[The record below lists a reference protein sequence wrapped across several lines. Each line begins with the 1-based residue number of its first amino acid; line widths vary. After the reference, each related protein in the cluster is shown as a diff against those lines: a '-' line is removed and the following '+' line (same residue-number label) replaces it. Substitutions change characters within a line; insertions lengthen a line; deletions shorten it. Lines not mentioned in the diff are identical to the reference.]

1 MKFLSRFD
9 KDTVHEKKK
18 KKSFTYNSFTKDNKN
33 LSKINKFFFSFNR
46 NSISFKVLL
55 RVLPVVLITLLA
67 LTISTYYF
75 GQKVLYSNSKDLITQ
90 ISNLAAQDI
99 NHIMNSQIKSV
110 QSLASNPFVSNPNTT
125 LEDKLKILATEKN
138 FQHYSDMGIATPDG
152 KLTLTNSAVI
162 DIKDSE
168 YFKQAASGHS
178 YVSEP
183 FSNST
188 NNSSVIAIST
198 PVLDNNSN
206 ITGILVAFKFG
217 DDISNISKRVSFL
230 NSGKT
235 FVVNSTGK
243 LLGYSNNS
251 YVQKGKNIKEL
262 FKNTDGSNIDDLIT
276 LISLGKNGSKEVICD
291 GAEQILSHSTVST
304 TGWCIITT
312 VNKSD
317 LLNSFDSL
325 KIINIILGGISL
337 LLISLTLIYV
347 ISRISKSI
355 LYVANLMT
363 NFAKGNFSETISDK
377 YLNKKS
383 ETGVMCRSLLKIQK
397 SLSNSIFNLETNSSN
412 LNDEASELSSISE
425 ELSSLIQ
432 TITKAISEISEGAE
446 NQTVNLARSS
456 LNLNDFGK
464 RISII
469 TEQVNDVTINSS
481 TIGDKAKNS
490 NIELESLMN
499 SIKSLN
505 NNFENFISSLNM
517 VTNDI
522 KEVNEMTALINNIS
536 EQTNLLSLNAAIEA
550 ARAGESG
557 KGFSVVAKEI
567 RNLAELS
574 KDSAQKIYTIV
585 AKVIKNTDEIV
596 INTNNIHSDI
606 KTQTRVVNNTI
617 TVFKDISDSVE
628 EMIPT
633 MYSIA
638 KDFVALDR
646 EKDALVNNI
655 SNISS
660 VSEGISAT
668 TQEIYASSEE
678 LNSASLEVANS
689 AKRAND
695 LSTQLKESFSQF
707 QF

>member
-1 MKFLSRFD
+1 MKFLSRFN
-9 KDTVHEKKK
+9 KDRAYEKKQ
-18 KKSFTYNSFTKDNKN
+18 KKSFKYNPFTKANKN
-33 LSKINKFFFSFNR
+33 SYKTNKLLFRFNR

-55 RVLPVVLITLLA
+55 RVLPVVLITLLT
-67 LTISTYYF
+67 LTICTYYF

-99 NHIMNSQIKSV
+99 NHIMSSQIKSV
-110 QSLASNPFVSNPNTT
+110 ESLAGNPFIVNQNTP
-125 LEDKLKILATEKN
+125 LEDKLKILQTEKN
-138 FQHYSDMGIATPDG
+138 FQHYSDMGIAAPDG

-168 YFKQAASGHS
+168 YFKKAASGKS

-188 NNSSVIAIST
+188 NNSSVIAISA
-198 PVLDNNSN
+198 PILDGNNN
-206 ITGILVAFKFG
+206 ITSVLVAFKFG
-217 DDISNISKRVSFL
+217 DDISNISKKVSFL
-230 NSGKT
+230 NSGKA
-235 FVVNSTGK
+235 FVVNSNGK

-251 YVQKGKNIKEL
+251 YVQKGKTIKDL
-262 FKNTDGSNIDDLIT
+262 LKNSDGSNVDDLVT
-276 LISLGKNGSKEVICD
+276 LISSGKSGSKEVICD
-291 GAEQILSHSTVST
+291 GAEQLLSYSTVST
-304 TGWCIITT
+304 TGWCVIST
-312 VNKSD
+312 VNKDD
-317 LLNSFDSL
+317 LLNSFSSL
-325 KIINIILGGISL
+325 KLINMILGFISL
-337 LLISLTLIYV
+337 LLISLTLIFV

-363 NFAKGNFSETISDK
+363 NFAKGDFTETIKDK

-383 ETGVMCRSLLKIQK
+383 ETGIMSRSLAQIQL
-397 SLSNSIFNLETNSSN
+397 SLSKSISKIETNSSN
-412 LNDEASELSSISE
+412 LNDEAGELSSISE

-432 TITKAISEISEGAE
+432 TIAKAISEISQGAE
-446 NQTVNLARSS
+446 NQTINLTNSS

-464 RISII
+464 RISVI
-469 TEQVNDVTINSS
+469 TEQVNNVTINSS

-499 SIKSLN
+499 SIHSLN
-505 NNFENFISSLNM
+505 INFENFITSLNI

-550 ARAGESG
+550 ARAGEYG
-557 KGFSVVAKEI
+557 KGFSVVANEI

-574 KDSAQKIYTIV
+574 KNSAQKIYNIV

-596 INTNNIHSDI
+596 VNTNNIHSDI
-606 KTQTRVVNNTI
+606 KTQTHVVNNTI
-617 TVFKDISDSVE
+617 TVFKDISNSVE

-646 EKDALVNNI
+646 EKDALVKNI

-678 LNSASLEVANS
+678 LSSASLEVANS
-689 AKRAND
+689 AKKVND

>member
-1 MKFLSRFD
+1 MKFLSRFN
-9 KDTVHEKKK
+9 KDIYHEKHEKK
-18 KKSFTYNSFTKDNKN
+18 SFKYNPFTKGNRS
-33 LSKINKFFFSFNR
+33 LSKTNKFFFSFNR

-110 QSLASNPFVSNPNTT
+110 QSLASNPFVSNPNTS

-183 FSNST
+183 FNNST

-198 PVLDNNSN
+198 PILDNNSN
-206 ITGILVAFKFG
+206 IISVLVAFKFG
-217 DDISNISKRVSFL
+217 DDISNISKKISFL
-230 NSGKT
+230 NSGKA

-243 LLGYSNNS
+243 LIGYSNNS

-262 FKNTDGSNIDDLIT
+262 LKNTDGSNIDDLIT

-291 GAEQILSHSTVST
+291 GAEQILSYSTVST

-312 VNKSD
+312 VNKND
-317 LLNSFDSL
+317 LLNSFNSL
-325 KIINIILGGISL
+325 KIINMILGTISL

-347 ISRISKSI
+347 LSRISKSI

-383 ETGVMCRSLLKIQK
+383 ETGIMCRSLLKIQK
-397 SLSNSIFNLETNSSN
+397 SISNSISNLEINSSN

-425 ELSSLIQ
+425 ELSSLIK

-446 NQTVNLARSS
+446 NQTINLANSS

-490 NIELESLMN
+490 NIELESLME
-499 SIKSLN
+499 SINSLN
-505 NNFENFISSLNM
+505 SNFENFISSLNM

-557 KGFSVVAKEI
+557 KGFSVVANEI
-567 RNLAELS
+567 RNLADLS
-574 KDSAQKIYTIV
+574 KDSAQKIYSIV

-596 INTNNIHSDI
+596 INTNNIHGDI
-606 KTQTRVVNNTI
+606 KNQTRVVNNTI

-678 LNSASLEVANS
+678 LSSASLEVANS
-689 AKRAND
+689 AKKTND

>member
-1 MKFLSRFD
+1 MKFLSRFN
-9 KDTVHEKKK
+9 KNKAYEQKQ
-18 KKSFTYNSFTKDNKN
+18 KKSLKYNPFTKANKT
-33 LSKINKFFFSFNR
+33 SFKTNKLLFRFNR

-55 RVLPVVLITLLA
+55 RVLPVVLITLLT
-67 LTISTYYF
+67 LTICTYYF

-90 ISNLAAQDI
+90 ISNLAAKDI
-99 NHIMNSQIKSV
+99 NNIMNNQIKSV
-110 QSLASNPFVSNPNTT
+110 QSLANNPFISNPNTP
-125 LEDKLKILATEKN
+125 LEDKLKILLTEKN

-152 KLTLTNSAVI
+152 KLTLTNGAVI

-168 YFKQAASGHS
+168 YFKNAASGKS

-198 PVLDNNSN
+198 PILDNNSN
-206 ITGILVAFKFG
+206 IISVLIAFKFG
-217 DDISNISKRVSFL
+217 DDISNISKKVSFL
-230 NSGKT
+230 NSGKA
-235 FVVNSTGK
+235 FVVNSSGK

-262 FKNTDGSNIDDLIT
+262 LKNIDGSNIDDLIT
-276 LISLGKNGSKEVICD
+276 LISLGKSGSQEVVCD
-291 GAEQILSHSTVST
+291 GSEQLLSYSTVSI
-304 TGWCIITT
+304 TGWCVITT
-312 VNKSD
+312 VNKID
-317 LLNSFDSL
+317 LLNSFNSL
-325 KIINIILGGISL
+325 KIINIILGFISL
-337 LLISLTLIYV
+337 LLISLTLIFV

-355 LYVANLMT
+355 LYVSSVMT
-363 NFAKGNFSETISDK
+363 NFAKGDFTETIKDT

-383 ETGVMCRSLLKIQK
+383 ETGIMSRSLAQIQL
-397 SLSNSIFNLETNSSN
+397 SLSKSISKIETNSLN
-412 LNDEASELSSISE
+412 LNDEAGELSSISE

-432 TITKAISEISEGAE
+432 TIAKAISEISQGAE
-446 NQTVNLARSS
+446 NQTINLTNSS
-456 LNLNDFGK
+456 INLNDFGK
-464 RISII
+464 RISVI
-469 TEQVNDVTINSS
+469 TEQVNNVTINSS

-499 SIKSLN
+499 SIQSLN
-505 NNFENFISSLNM
+505 NNFENFITSLNI

-550 ARAGESG
+550 ARAGEAG
-557 KGFSVVAKEI
+557 KGFSVVASEI

-574 KDSAQKIYTIV
+574 KDSAQKIYNIV

-596 INTNNIHSDI
+596 VNTNNIHSDI
-606 KTQTRVVNNTI
+606 KTQTHVVNNTI
-617 TVFKDISDSVE
+617 TVFKDISNSVE

-678 LNSASLEVANS
+678 LSSASLEVANS
-689 AKRAND
+689 AKKVND

>member
-1 MKFLSRFD
+1 MKFLNRSN
-9 KDTVHEKKK
+9 KDRIYEKKQ
-18 KKSFTYNSFTKDNKN
+18 KKSLKYNPFTKDNKN
-33 LSKINKFFFSFNR
+33 YSKTSKLTFKFNR

-55 RVLPVVLITLLA
+55 RVLPVVLITLLT
-67 LTISTYYF
+67 LTICTYYF
-75 GQKVLYSNSKDLITQ
+75 GQKVLYSNSKELIAQ
-90 ISNLAAQDI
+90 ISNLEAQDI
-99 NHIMNSQIKSV
+99 NHIMTSQIKAV
-110 QSLASNPFVSNPNTT
+110 QSLASNPFVINPNTP
-125 LEDKLKILATEKN
+125 LEDKLKILQTEKN

-152 KLTLTNSAVI
+152 KLTLTSSAVI
-162 DIKDSE
+162 DIKDSD
-168 YFKQAASGHS
+168 YFKNAASGKS
-178 YVSEP
+178 YISEP
-183 FSNST
+183 FMNNT

-198 PVLDNNSN
+198 PILDNNSN
-206 ITGILVAFKFG
+206 IISVLVAFKFG
-217 DDISNISKRVSFL
+217 DDISNISKKVSFL
-230 NSGKT
+230 NSGKA
-235 FVVNSTGK
+235 FVVNSNGK

-262 FKNTDGSNIDDLIT
+262 LKNTDGSGIDALIT
-276 LISLGKNGSKEVICD
+276 QISLGKSGSQEVICD
-291 GAEQILSHSTVST
+291 GADQLLSYSTVTS

-312 VNKSD
+312 VNKDD
-317 LLNSFDSL
+317 LLSSFNSL
-325 KIINIILGGISL
+325 KIINTILGSISL

-355 LYVANLMT
+355 LYVANLMS

-383 ETGVMCRSLLKIQK
+383 ETGIMCRSLLKIQQ
-397 SLSNSIFNLETNSSN
+397 SLSNSISNLEANSSN
-412 LNDEASELSSISE
+412 LNDEAIELSSISE

-432 TITKAISEISEGAE
+432 TITKAISEISQGAE
-446 NQTVNLARSS
+446 NQTMNLANSS
-456 LNLNDFGK
+456 INLNDFGEK
-464 RISII
+464 ISII
-469 TEQVNDVTINSS
+469 TEQVNNVTINSS

-490 NIELESLMN
+490 NMELESLMN
-499 SIKSLN
+499 SIQSLN
-505 NNFENFISSLNM
+505 NNFENFITALNI
-517 VTNDI
+517 VTNDV

-550 ARAGESG
+550 ARAGEAG
-557 KGFSVVAKEI
+557 KGFSVVANEI

-574 KDSAQKIYTIV
+574 KDSAQKIYDIV

-596 INTNNIHSDI
+596 INTNNIHNDI
-606 KTQTRVVNNTI
+606 KTQTHVVNNTI
-617 TVFKDISDSVE
+617 TVFKDISNSVE

-638 KDFVALDR
+638 KDFVALDH

-678 LNSASLEVANS
+678 LSSASLEVANS
-689 AKRAND
+689 AKKVND